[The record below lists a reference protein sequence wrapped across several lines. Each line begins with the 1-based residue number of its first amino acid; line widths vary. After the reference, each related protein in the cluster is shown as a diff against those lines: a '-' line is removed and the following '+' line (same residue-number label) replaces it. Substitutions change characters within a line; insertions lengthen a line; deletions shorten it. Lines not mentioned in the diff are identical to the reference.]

1 VSEPEK
7 PQAEFTPFAQRS
19 WTDLGP
25 RVASG
30 IVLLVAAIAGLYFG
44 GYVFS
49 AMVGAVFAGC
59 YREWER
65 MVTLKPMTLLGT
77 VLTALVALSG
87 LVYPAFGILGTIVLL
102 AIACAI
108 TLIED
113 RDVAAWRIGG
123 VVWFGLVTA
132 AVLQIRGESVWNVLG
147 AFDWGFWGGVFM
159 GTVIYAT
166 DTGAYFMGR
175 QIGGEKLAP
184 DISPGKTWS
193 GAIGG
198 LAIGTLAGLV
208 LWLIV
213 VPASPWWIGLLIAML
228 TSILGQ
234 VGDLLESAI
243 KRRFRVKDSGDI
255 IPGHGG
261 LMDRL
266 DSTTFGA
273 LFLFA
278 VGALHAG
285 TGAVAQGFL
294 GW

>member
-1 VSEPEK
+1 MSS
-7 PQAEFTPFAQRS
+7 PQDPKAEFAPFAKRS

-25 RVASG
+25 RVASAL
-30 IVLLVAAIAGLYFG
+30 VLLAATIAGLYFG

-49 AMVGAVFAGC
+49 AMAGAVFAGC

-65 MVTLKPMTLLGT
+65 MVTLKPLTLLGT
-77 VLTALVALSG
+77 VLVALVALAG
-87 LVYPAFGILGTIVLL
+87 LVYPAFGITGTAVLL
-102 AIACAI
+102 GIACAI
-108 TLIED
+108 TFIED
-113 RDVAAWRIGG
+113 RPVAAWRITGI
-123 VVWFGLVTA
+123 VWFGLVTA
-132 AVLQIRGESVWNVLG
+132 AVLQLRGESVWNVPG
-147 AFDWGFWGGVFM
+147 AFDWGFWGSFFM

-166 DTGAYFMGR
+166 DTGAYFTGR

-193 GAIGG
+193 GAVGG
-198 LAIGTLAGLV
+198 FAIGTLAGLV

-213 VPASPWWIGLLIAML
+213 VPASPWWVGLLLAATM
-228 TSILGQ
+228 SILGQ
-234 VGDLLESAI
+234 VGDLTESAI

-273 LFLFA
+273 LFFWI

-285 TGAVAQGFL
+285 TGSIAQGFL

>member
-1 VSEPEK
+1 VSSQQQP
-7 PQAEFTPFAQRS
+7 EFTPFAKRS

-25 RVASG
+25 RVVSAL
-30 IVLLVAAIAGLYFG
+30 VLLVATIAGLYFG

-49 AMVGAVFAGC
+49 AIVGAVFAGC

-65 MVTLKPMTLLGT
+65 MVTLKP
-77 VLTALVALSG
+77 LTAVGSVLVGLVALSG
-87 LVYPAFGILGTIVLL
+87 LLYPAFGILGSAVLIG
-102 AIACAI
+102 IACVIAI
-108 TLIED
+108 IDD
-113 RDVAAWRIGG
+113 RSTAAWRCGG
-123 VVWFGLVTA
+123 IAFFGLVMA
-132 AVLQIRGESVWNVLG
+132 AVLQIRGESVWNVPG
-147 AFDWGFWGGVFM
+147 AFDWGFWGSFFM
-159 GTVIYAT
+159 GTVIWAT
-166 DTGAYFMGR
+166 DTGAYFTGR
-175 QIGGEKLAP
+175 QVGGEKLAP
-184 DISPGKTWS
+184 DISPSKTWS
-193 GAIGG
+193 GAVGG

-213 VPASPWWIGLLIAML
+213 VPASPWWIGLLIAFAA
-228 TSILGQ
+228 SILGQ

>member
-1 VSEPEK
+1 
-7 PQAEFTPFAQRS
+7 
-19 WTDLGP
+19 
-25 RVASG
+25 
-30 IVLLVAAIAGLYFG
+30 
-44 GYVFS
+44 
-49 AMVGAVFAGC
+49 
-59 YREWER
+59 
-65 MVTLKPMTLLGT
+65 
-77 VLTALVALSG
+77 
-87 LVYPAFGILGTIVLL
+87 
-102 AIACAI
+102 
-108 TLIED
+108 
-113 RDVAAWRIGG
+113 
-123 VVWFGLVTA
+123 
-132 AVLQIRGESVWNVLG
+132 
-147 AFDWGFWGGVFM
+147 
-159 GTVIYAT
+159 
-166 DTGAYFMGR
+166 MGR

-198 LAIGTLAGLV
+198 LAIGALAGLV

-213 VPASPWWIGLLIAML
+213 VPASPWWIGLLIAVA

-273 LFLFA
+273 LFLFS
-278 VGALHAG
+278 VGALHLG

>member
-1 VSEPEK
+1 MTSPEH
-7 PQAEFTPFAQRS
+7 PEFTPFAKRS

-25 RVASG
+25 RVVSAL
-30 IVLLVAAIAGLYFG
+30 VLLVATIAGLYFG

-65 MVTLKPMTLLGT
+65 MVTLKPLTLVGS
-77 VLTALVALSG
+77 VLVGLVGASG
-87 LVYPAFGILGTIVLL
+87 LLYPAFGILGSAVLI
-102 AIACAI
+102 AIACIIAVVD
-108 TLIED
+108 D
-113 RDVAAWRIGG
+113 RSTAAWRCSGIAFFG
-123 VVWFGLVTA
+123 VVAA
-132 AVLQIRGESVWNVLG
+132 AVLQIRGESVWNVPG
-147 AFDWGFWGGVFM
+147 AFDWGFWGGFFM
-159 GTVIYAT
+159 GTVIWAT
-166 DTGAYFMGR
+166 DTGAYFTGR
-175 QIGGEKLAP
+175 QVGGEKLAP
-184 DISPGKTWS
+184 DISPSKTWS
-193 GAIGG
+193 GAVGG

-213 VPASPWWIGLLIAML
+213 LPASPWWIGFLLAFA
-228 TSILGQ
+228 TSIVGQ

-278 VGALHAG
+278 VGTFHAG
-285 TGAVAQGFL
+285 SGAVAQGFL

>member
-1 VSEPEK
+1 MSEPGK
-7 PQAEFTPFAQRS
+7 PEAEFTPFAKRS

-25 RVASG
+25 RVASAL
-30 IVLLVAAIAGLYFG
+30 VLLVATISGLYFG
-44 GYVFS
+44 GYIFS
-49 AMVGAVFAGC
+49 AMVGAIFAGC

-65 MVTLKPMTLLGT
+65 MVTLKPLTLIGT
-77 VLTALVALSG
+77 VLVCLVALSG
-87 LVYPAFGILGTIVLL
+87 LVYPAFGLWGSVVLL
-102 AIACAI
+102 VIACGI

-113 RDVAAWRIGG
+113 RGAAAWRIGG
-123 VVWFGLVTA
+123 IIWFGLVAA
-132 AVLQIRGESVWNVLG
+132 AVLQIRGESVWNIPG
-147 AFDWGFWGGVFM
+147 AFDWGFWGGIFM
-159 GTVIYAT
+159 GMVIYAT

-184 DISPGKTWS
+184 GISPGKTWS

-213 VPASPWWIGLLIAML
+213 VPASPWWIGLLIAVA
-228 TSILGQ
+228 TSVLGQ
-234 VGDLLESAI
+234 AGDLLESAI
-243 KRRFRVKDSGDI
+243 KRRFRIKDSGDI

-278 VGALHAG
+278 VGALHLGA
-285 TGAVAQGFL
+285 GAVAQGFL
-294 GW
+294 DW